1 MALDPLLSQQIA
13 LAIQG
18 TLFNPSGISAVVE
31 AQGVPMPMIPFKPA
45 HRKLICMVGNWTTA
59 ASPVS
64 KQLRTNTAGKV
75 FRATLIYFARGDDT
89 GPLVLRDG
97 VADGGA
103 QIFHTSG
110 AQTAPL
116 VFHPDYA
123 PIFKQGIR
131 TDAADLSGSKVMRI
145 TVMGWEEDAAT
156 AEVQNNELIS

>member
-13 LAIQG
+13 LGVQG
-18 TLFNPSGISAVVE
+18 TMYNPSGIAAVLE
-31 AQGVPMPMIPFKPA
+31 SQGVPMPTMAFKPA
-45 HRKLICMVGNWTTA
+45 HRKLICIAGNWTTA
-59 ASPVS
+59 VSPAS
-64 KQLRTNTAGKV
+64 KQIHTNTAGKV

-97 VADGGA
+97 IADGGD

-116 VFHPDYA
+116 IFHPDYA
-123 PIFKQGIR
+123 PTFKSGIR
-131 TDAADLSGSKVMRI
+131 TDAADLTGSKAMRI
-145 TVMGWEEDAAT
+145 TIMGWEENAST